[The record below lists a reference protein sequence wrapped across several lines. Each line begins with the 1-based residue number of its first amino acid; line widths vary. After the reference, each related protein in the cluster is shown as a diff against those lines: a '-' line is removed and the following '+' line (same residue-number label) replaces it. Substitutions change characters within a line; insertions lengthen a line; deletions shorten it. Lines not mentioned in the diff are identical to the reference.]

1 MRTGRI
7 YIIKNTVNDKVYI
20 GQTTMTA
27 YQRFQS
33 HIKPSNVEAKS
44 SYKLYDAMK
53 KYGTDKFYVET
64 LEEDVP
70 IDKLNE
76 REIKWIADYDSFNNG
91 YNGNPGGDGR
101 IINCINHEAEVLE
114 LAKKGISTPKIAEM
128 FGVHNATIIR
138 TLHKLGFYY
147 RVDPAE
153 ICALAEEGLS
163 NDEIADLLGCHS
175 KTVSRA
181 LVRTGNRKHRLPIK
195 FREQFDYDSMRE
207 DYYNQMP
214 IGEICEKYG
223 ISKTSFY
230 RIKSNENFDTRPQIY
245 KHKIRYR
252 N

>member
-1 MRTGRI
+1 
-7 YIIKNTVNDKVYI
+7 
-20 GQTTMTA
+20 MTA

-114 LAKKGISTPKIAEM
+114 LAKRGISTPKIAEM

-153 ICALAEEGLS
+153 IC
-163 NDEIADLLGCHS
+163 
-175 KTVSRA
+175 
-181 LVRTGNRKHRLPIK
+181 
-195 FREQFDYDSMRE
+195 
-207 DYYNQMP
+207 
-214 IGEICEKYG
+214 EKYG

-230 RIKSNENFDTRPQIY
+230 SIKSNENFDTRPQIY